1 MIMNKNSKDRSI
13 ADAHLESI
21 RIIFNEVIDKMYGE
35 KKISRKDFFSLS
47 QHEKEVCE
55 EIRFAVGRHAIPYF
69 VELEKS
75 VEQVLSDFM
84 EGEGAFKKDLPEDST
99 RYITT
104 PLRDE
109 HEEEGEFLEYVIDKK
124 TGDVRFIDN
133 PEFMRR
139 L

>member
-13 ADAHLESI
+13 ADAHLENI

-35 KKISRKDFFSLS
+35 KKISRKDFLSLS

-55 EIRFAVGRHAIPYF
+55 EIRFAAGRYSLPYF
-69 VELEKS
+69 LELKKI

-84 EGEGAFKKDLPEDST
+84 EDEGAFKKDSSLDSI
-99 RYITT
+99 RCITT

-109 HEEEGEFLEYVIDKK
+109 NQEKGEFLEYVIDKK
-124 TGDVRFIDN
+124 GEVHFIDN